1 MNSSASV
8 QSNGQAVPKRSG
20 NTMLWLI
27 VAAMLLPFVLGTG
40 LYFAGWQPGGKPSGD
55 LVQPPRDLPA
65 ELLQQ
70 TSTMRGR
77 WIFLFDAHE
86 GCKAVCARRLD
97 EARRVHASLNKNM
110 DRLRRVV
117 IGNASVGNALHS
129 AVAGEPDVPVLPPPA
144 GWDGTNDTLYV
155 IDPQGRVMMRYD
167 PRIDAR
173 SIRTDLERLMRF
185 S

>member
-1 MNSSASV
+1 MNSSAPVNSV
-8 QSNGQAVPKRSG
+8 SQPVSKRTG
-20 NTMLWLI
+20 HMILWLI
-27 VAAMLLPFVLGTG
+27 VAAMLLPFALGTG

-70 TSTMRGR
+70 TSAMRGH
-77 WIFLFDAHE
+77 WIVLLDAHE
-86 GCKAVCARRLD
+86 GCQADCARRLD
-97 EARRVHASLNKNM
+97 EARRVHASLNKNI
-110 DRLRRVV
+110 DRLRRAV
-117 IGNASVGNALHS
+117 VGNANSDNSLRS
-129 AVAGEPDVPVLPPPA
+129 ALAGEPDVPVLRSPT
-144 GWDGTNDTLYV
+144 GWNGKNDTLYV
-155 IDPQGRVMMRYD
+155 IDPQGRIMMRYD